1 MERKNYLVEELSN
14 EEKAYLRKIVIS
26 TRNTY
31 LKENWKYIN
40 DVTRL
45 DDNIV
50 DYSTNINE
58 MIFKN
63 YEDSINDVIEF
74 EKMFSM

>member
-31 LKENWKYIN
+31 L
-40 DVTRL
+40 
-45 DDNIV
+45 
-50 DYSTNINE
+50 
-58 MIFKN
+58 
-63 YEDSINDVIEF
+63 
-74 EKMFSM
+74 